1 MLKKL
6 LLALSGALLFQFAA
20 AAVNIN
26 TASQAELEALNG
38 IGPAKARAIIDYRQ
52 KHGPFKNVNELDA
65 VPGIG
70 AKTMDKLKP
79 DLSISGPTTL
89 PAKAAKPAKPGEKPA
104 QPAAKPASPAASAAA
119 KPQAPAAKPAMPA
132 PATGKQK
139 PEDAAK
145 KP

>member
-26 TASQAELEALNG
+26 TASQAELESLNG

-52 KHGPFKNVNELDA
+52 KHGPFKSVNELDA

-79 DLSISGPTTL
+79 ELSVSGPTTP
-89 PAKAAKPAKPGEKPA
+89 PAKAAKPAKPGDKA
-104 QPAAKPASPAASAAA
+104 MPAAKPAAAPAAPTAA
-119 KPQAPAAKPAMPA
+119 KPMPD
-132 PATGKQK
+132 KKK
-139 PEDAAK
+139 PEDAGK